1 MKNLNNT
8 LVFASIFMVI
18 GFLTLSI
25 LSSPVNT
32 NALKINEN
40 YEDNAKY
47 NEKLNTG
54 NKDIIIQKS
63 CGNSFLSKNKGGLL
77 SQDVLSALNMY
88 LSQNPVAI
96 GDEPLTDVKNVDGL
110 CVLINLVKSESTE
123 GRIANEEQIRNILN
137 AALQDNSN
145 NLPAI
150 NGIIKT
156 LIDLNLIEPSDD

>member
-1 MKNLNNT
+1 MNNT

-18 GFLTLSI
+18 GFLTLFM

-32 NALKINEN
+32 NAQKIIEN
-40 YEDNAKY
+40 YEDNAQY
-47 NEKLNTG
+47 DEKLNTA
-54 NKDIIIQKS
+54 NKDIVQTS
-63 CGNSFLSKNKGGLL
+63 CRDSFLSKNKGGLL
-77 SQDVLSALNMY
+77 SQDVLSSLNMY

-123 GRIANEEQIRNILN
+123 ERIANEEQIRNILN
-137 AALQDNSN
+137 AALQDKSN

>member
-1 MKNLNNT
+1 MNNI
-8 LVFASIFMVI
+8 LVFASIFMVT
-18 GFLTLSI
+18 GFLTLFM

-32 NALKINEN
+32 NAQKIIEN
-40 YEDNAKY
+40 YENNPKSD
-47 NEKLNTG
+47 EILNTG
-54 NKDIIIQKS
+54 NKDIIQTS
-63 CGNSFLSKNKGGLL
+63 CGDSFLSKNKGGLL
-77 SQDVLSALNMY
+77 SQDVLSSLNMY

-123 GRIANEEQIRNILN
+123 ERIANEEQIRNILN
-137 AALQDNSN
+137 AALQDKSN